1 MHMMES
7 SDQPEPANA
16 PRRARGGDRER
27 VELCRKL
34 LATRVCEYD
43 AERAATNQFGV
54 SRRMAQRYLAAAKQ
68 GMLDAAGRS
77 HAEHRAE
84 AYAWYCSLI
93 GDKEVKIADRIKA
106 QERIEKLLGLDSSSH
121 GEGELFDGQQY
132 NIVWLLLNLHHSAAP
147 PKTPPSISTP

>member
-1 MHMMES
+1 MTES
-7 SDQPEPANA
+7 SDRPEPANA

-27 VELCRKL
+27 IELCRKL
-34 LATRVCEYD
+34 LATRVSEYD
-43 AERAATNQFGV
+43 VERAAANQFGV

-77 HAEHRAE
+77 YAEHRAE

-93 GDKEVKIADRIKA
+93 GGKDIKVADQLKA
-106 QERIEKLLGLDSSSH
+106 QERIEKLLGLDASSR

-132 NIVWLLLNLHHSAAP
+132 NIVWLLLNLHHSAAA
-147 PKTPPSISTP
+147 PKTPPGISTP